1 MSVRPTF
8 EHTDSFCFALKKNF
22 KMLFKRNF
30 FTKKQRLEVYILCG
44 LCSNLS
50 VNHGGLFL
58 FIEAELHVND
68 VEIVVWDIRMSKLR
82 NICI

>member
-30 FTKKQRLEVYILCG
+30 FTKKNKDWKFTSCVVCVQISRLITGVYFYL
-44 LCSNLS
+44 
-50 VNHGGLFL
+50 
-58 FIEAELHVND
+58 
-68 VEIVVWDIRMSKLR
+68 
-82 NICI
+82 